1 MDITEFKVEVFL
13 PEETVDE
20 MTQELNGLGA
30 LTVGDYDYVFSLTK
44 VMGHWRPLEG
54 SNPYRGTRGEISSST
69 EYKMEFS
76 CPRALL
82 QQVLVQI
89 HEIHPYEEPI
99 VNVLPLVGSKKEG

>member
-1 MDITEFKVEVFL
+1 MDITEFKVEF
-13 PEETVDE
+13 
-20 MTQELNGLGA
+20 
-30 LTVGDYDYVFSLTK
+30 
-44 VMGHWRPLEG
+44 R
-54 SNPYRGTRGEISSST
+54 
-69 EYKMEFS
+69 